1 MNWRRRSCFLVAL
14 LIALVSPQLTYGQ
27 QAADAAVYDQFR
39 AWSASRPAETGGQ
52 VRTQLPDLLSEY
64 RKTLAADG
72 VTTGEI
78 DRRLEV
84 IRRSA
89 RQAEVERWN
98 KILTS
103 AKPTFNVQPNAF
115 LVRAIKDVRAGTA
128 LDVGMGQGRNAIYL
142 AQHGWTVTGF
152 DPAEEAVA
160 AAQQQARQ
168 LGVEIKTSITG
179 NEDFDFGKDRWDL
192 IVLSYV
198 GFRNTIPKMLES
210 LKPGGRIVLEAFHR
224 DSLKN
229 GAIGAGV
236 VFDSNELLK
245 VFDAFRIVHYE
256 DAQDKSDFGTGTTNR
271 VVRLVAEK
279 R

>member
-39 AWSASRPAETGGQ
+39 AWSSSRPAET
-52 VRTQLPDLLSEY
+52 
-64 RKTLAADG
+64 
-72 VTTGEI
+72 
-78 DRRLEV
+78 
-84 IRRSA
+84 
-89 RQAEVERWN
+89 
-98 KILTS
+98 
-103 AKPTFNVQPNAF
+103 
-115 LVRAIKDVRAGTA
+115 
-128 LDVGMGQGRNAIYL
+128 
-142 AQHGWTVTGF
+142 GWTVTGF